1 MENVFSTL
9 RPEQIPSLN
18 DKERWYCFG
27 WSTINKAQPNLKS
40 GDMDSYPGPKLSL
53 WRFYQCKVSDSRRLF
68 YHLSAELLSIEFIWT
83 KTKATEKA
91 SKSVGKRHKRPIYG
105 DLKRKKKSNCIKR
118 GKTWVN
124 KSLLVLV
131 VYLIGWE
138 SNAGFFF
145 FFLDQSQNVT
155 AKPKYVLLDRFRHS
169 NETFSNHLLFN
180 FHSHLLISY
189 YFFFNLGNFSYN

>member
-40 GDMDSYPGPKLSL
+40 GDMDSYPGPKRSL

-83 KTKATEKA
+83 KTKTTEKA
-91 SKSVGKRHKRPIYG
+91 SKSVGKPHKKPIYG

-131 VYLIGWE
+131 EYLIGWE

-145 FFLDQSQNVT
+145 FGPITERNCKTKVCTPGSLSTLQWNFLKSST
-155 AKPKYVLLDRFRHS
+155 
-169 NETFSNHLLFN
+169 
-180 FHSHLLISY
+180 I
-189 YFFFNLGNFSYN
+189 

>member
-91 SKSVGKRHKRPIYG
+91 SKSVGKRHKKPIYG

-155 AKPKYVLLDRFRHS
+155 AKPKYELLDRFRHS

-189 YFFFNLGNFSYN
+189 YYFF

>member
-1 MENVFSTL
+1 MAANHIKSTQPNQPITELITITTATTTYPEKKNWGISKMENVFSTL

-83 KTKATEKA
+83 KTKAIEKA
-91 SKSVGKRHKRPIYG
+91 SKSVGKRHKKPIYG
-105 DLKRKKKSNCIKR
+105 DLKRKKKSNCIER

-145 FFLDQSQNVT
+145 FFWT
-155 AKPKYVLLDRFRHS
+155 
-169 NETFSNHLLFN
+169 NHRT
-180 FHSHLLISY
+180 
-189 YFFFNLGNFSYN
+189 